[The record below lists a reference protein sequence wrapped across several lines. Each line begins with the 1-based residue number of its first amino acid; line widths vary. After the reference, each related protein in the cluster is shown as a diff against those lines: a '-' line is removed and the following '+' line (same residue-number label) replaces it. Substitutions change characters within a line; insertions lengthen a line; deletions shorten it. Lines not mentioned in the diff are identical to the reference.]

1 MLAKNKRLKK
11 NKDFDSVFKE
21 GKSAYGGFLGVK
33 IKKNDL
39 EISRFG
45 LLLGIKVSKLAVI
58 RNLYKRRIKAVLQQ
72 TVSNTKNGYD
82 LVIIVLPTIKNKT
95 YQEIETE
102 IKNLFIKLKFYK

>member
-58 RNLYKRRIKAVLQQ
+58 RNFYKRRIKAVLQQ

-82 LVIIVLPTIKNKT
+82 LVIIALPTIKNKT

-102 IKNLFIKLKFYK
+102 IKNLFIKLKFYN

>member
-45 LLLGIKVSKLAVI
+45 LLLGIKVSKLAAI